1 MIDKVNEAKELF
13 REGKKS
19 SLTDAQ
25 YEKLYEAFLT
35 ELPSVE
41 DIDAVKEISLL
52 SVEEKKILIDL
63 LSNKYTSKL

>member
-13 REGKKS
+13 REGRKS

-25 YEKLYEAFLT
+25 YEKLYEAFLA

-41 DIDAVKEISLL
+41 DTDAVKEISLL